1 MTKLNDAQK
10 AFVVERLASHYQ
22 TTGIAREVRQRYGIT
37 VSAQAIE
44 FYDPTRYSSE
54 CPKRWA
60 DLFHATRDGFNKG
73 KADIPAANRLVRV
86 RWRGDMALAAMEQGQ
101 YKLANDILDS
111 IAKECGDAFSNRQ
124 KHEHSGPNGEALRI
138 DDARERVFRRLDELR
153 QRIEGRA
160 AGLAAARGEKTPHA
174 ELIHDIHDET
184 Q

>member
-22 TTGIAREVRQRYGIT
+22 PTGIAREVRARYGIT
-37 VSAQAIE
+37 VSAAAIE
-44 FYDPTRYSSE
+44 FYDPTRFSGEE

-60 DLFHATRDGFNKG
+60 DLFHATRNSFNKE

-86 RWRGDMALAAMEQGQ
+86 RWRGDMAIAAMEQGQ
-101 YKLANDILDS
+101 YKPANDILDS

-138 DDARERVFRRLDELR
+138 DDARERVFRRLDKLR
-153 QRIEGRA
+153 QSIASRA
-160 AGLAAARGEKTPHA
+160 AGLAAARGEKTPRA
-174 ELIHDIHDET
+174 ELIHDET

>member
-37 VSAQAIE
+37 ISAQAIE
-44 FYDPTRYSSE
+44 FYDPTRYSGE

-60 DLFHATRDGFNKG
+60 DLFHATRNSFNNG

-101 YKLANDILDS
+101 YKRANDILDS

-138 DDARERVFRRLDELR
+138 ERVFRRLDTLR
-153 QRIEGRA
+153 QRAARRRAGRR
-160 AGLAAARGEKTPHA
+160 AAARGERGA
-174 ELIHDIHDET
+174 GS